1 MECAHERLKCTN
13 NVLTCMSC
21 GAVLPLEKLAGEA
34 AEKATT
40 AKKKGG
46 KK

>member
-1 MECAHERLKCTN
+1 MCEHKRLVCTD
-13 NVLTCMSC
+13 NVFTCLDC
-21 GAVLPLEKLAGEA
+21 GAVLPMEKLAGET

-40 AKKKGG
+40 AKKKNGG